1 MKLSVIVPCYNEE
14 KTIKRLIEKI
24 LKFNLYEKEI
34 IIVDDCSTDNSSEI
48 IKLLAKSNKDI
59 KSIFSKK
66 NLGKGGALKKGIK
79 DK

>member
-1 MKLSVIVPCYNEE
+1 MNISVIIPCYNEE
-14 KTIKRLIEKI
+14 KTIIEVVNSVKKY
-24 LKFNLYEKEI
+24 LQENDEI
-34 IIVDDCSTDNSSEI
+34 IVIDDCSTDNSFEI